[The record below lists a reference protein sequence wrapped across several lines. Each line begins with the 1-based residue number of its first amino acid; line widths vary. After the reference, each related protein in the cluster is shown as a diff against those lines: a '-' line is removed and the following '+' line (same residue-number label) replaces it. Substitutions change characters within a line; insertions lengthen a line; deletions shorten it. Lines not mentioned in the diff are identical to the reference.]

1 MDKIITEEL
10 LERYRE
16 YLYQEEKSNATI
28 MKYLTDLRK
37 LMRFVDGREITKEL
51 MIRYK
56 EYLMN
61 EKQYKSSSV
70 NSYLVA
76 ANRFF
81 DYMNWYGL
89 GVKTVKVQK
98 KVFVEEEREFTK
110 LDFKKLVMAA
120 WNLGRTR
127 MAMVLQTICGT
138 GMRVSEVQF
147 ITVDAVR
154 KGRVIIYNKGKERVI
169 LIQRSLQ
176 LKLLAY
182 INKQD
187 IKSGLVFRTD
197 SGKAMDRSYIWRE
210 MKKLCGRAEVSES
223 KVFPHNLRALFART
237 YYEMYKD
244 IAKLADILG
253 HSSIETTRI
262 YIKTSGS
269 EHRMQLDRLSLFDG
283 LEWMG
288 D

>member
-16 YLYQEEKSNATI
+16 YLYQEEKSKTTI

-37 LMRFVDGREITKEL
+37 LMRFADGREITKEL
-51 MIRYK
+51 MIHYK

-81 DYMNWYGL
+81 DYMSWYGL

-98 KVFVEEEREFTK
+98 KVFVEEEKEFTK
-110 LDFKKLVMAA
+110 QDFKKLVMAA
-120 WNLGRTR
+120 WDLGRTR

-147 ITVDAVR
+147 VTVAAVQ
-154 KGRVIIYNKGKERVI
+154 KGRVTVFNKGKERVI

-176 LKLLAY
+176 LRLLAY

-210 MKKLCGRAEVSES
+210 MKKLCDKAEVEES

-269 EHRMQLDRLSLFDG
+269 EHRLQLDRLSLFDG

>member
-1 MDKIITEEL
+1 MERIITEEL
-10 LERYRE
+10 LEKYHE

-28 MKYLTDLRK
+28 KKYLSDLQK
-37 LMRFVDGREITKEL
+37 LILFADGREVTKEL
-51 MIRYK
+51 MIHYK

-61 EKQYKSSSV
+61 EKKYKSASV

-81 DYMNWYGL
+81 DYMSWYGL
-89 GVKTVKVQK
+89 NVKTIKVQRA
-98 KVFVEEEREFTK
+98 VFVSEEKEFTK
-110 LDFKKLVMAA
+110 LDFKKLVQAA
-120 WNLGRTR
+120 QELGRSR
-127 MAMVLQTICGT
+127 IAMVLQAICGT

-147 ITVDAVR
+147 ITVAAVK
-154 KGRVIIYNKGKERVI
+154 KGQVTVYNKGKERII

-176 LKLLAY
+176 KRLLAY
-182 INKQD
+182 IHKNN
-187 IKSGLVFRTD
+187 IKSGIIFCTD

-210 MKKLCGRAEVSES
+210 MKKLCDSAGVSRS
-223 KVFPHNLRALFART
+223 KVFPHNLRALFAKT
-237 YYEMYKD
+237 YYTMYKD

-269 EHRMQLDRLSLFDG
+269 EHRQQLDKLNLLEG
-283 LEWMG
+283 LVW
-288 D
+288 